1 MADVP
6 QPRVP
11 QRVGKVSERMTDG
24 DDVAALEQR
33 ASLALRT
40 VDELDGRE

>member
-11 QRVGKVSERMTDG
+11 QRVGQMAERMADG
-24 DDVAALEQR
+24 DDVAAFEQWPRLSLR
-33 ASLALRT
+33 A